1 MYILLS
7 LPRCLQAIQALLV
20 SASLLTGSLL
30 AQGTPASTLRW
41 RERKNSAELAL
52 APGGPYGLV
61 QQPYMGWRSWNAYH
75 NGVTQALMEEVME
88 KIVAKQ
94 PDGSSLRELG
104 YIGVGLDDNWQA
116 CRQGLNGSFHTAS
129 GQPLWNRE
137 TFPHPEHMVAKAHK
151 LALKAGWCAWHAS
164 TRLLARADFW

>member
-7 LPRCLQAIQALLV
+7 LPRSLRTMQALLL
-20 SASLLTGSLL
+20 SALLLTRSLV
-30 AQGTPASTLRW
+30 AESTPSSTLRW

-75 NGVTQALMEEVME
+75 NDVTQELMEEVME

-104 YIGVGLDDNWQA
+104 YVGVGLDDNWQA

-129 GQPLWNRE
+129 GQPLWNHE
-137 TFPHPEHMVAKAHK
+137 KFPHPERMVAKV
-151 LALKAGWCAWHAS
+151 L
-164 TRLLARADFW
+164 R